1 MSARQNGSSNDCT
14 GCVGQLYIY
23 ILEQVHLLATKMDT
37 LGVRV
42 EPFRCSF

>member
-1 MSARQNGSSNDCT
+1 MGVQTIALDVLVN
-14 GCVGQLYIY
+14 YIY